1 MIYDAGNMFLWKQ
14 DLSKQNSGILVNSGG
29 GDAYHSLFLFISV
42 EKALPG
48 ADVVTISTAD
58 DEAMT
63 NALTLMSVNITG
75 EVGTAA
81 VPLPHGCKKYIKVA
95 FTAQSGT
102 VSVGLTPDADLQD

>member
-14 DLSKQNSGILVNSGG
+14 DLSKKNEGILSNCGG

-48 ADVVTISTAD
+48 ADVVTISTSD
-58 DEAMT
+58 KEDMSD
-63 NALTLMSVNITG
+63 ALTLMSVNITG

-81 VPLPHGCKKYIKVA
+81 VAMPHGCKKYVKVA
-95 FTAQSGT
+95 FGATSG
-102 VSVGLTPDADLQD
+102 VASVGLTPDADLQD